1 MTRQSDPASAQRDQR
16 DLLTLQRL
24 LRAGQHESAGQTG
37 VYRRVDHDHP
47 ALRHVVYD
55 THDARY
61 GLNVTPDGP
70 ALVNVARAGT
80 GTGHPDLQQALRSAR
95 AFAQLLPASRHPTL
109 DPAVQYRQWRRED
122 LLRGLHAARSKHV
135 QLTRTEPLPP
145 AVRTQAA
152 HDPSLGAL
160 LAAVVTIPLLFTVPL
175 PAGMALL
182 LMLSMLVQAVRG
194 AFRHTSGKGVKAM
207 KYASYGVLGTLA
219 LIMTAGGVSPTLFV
233 GALALQSLAR
243 RLMELRFGP
252 GGSAAPLVSIA
263 CLTALLAL
271 CVVETG
277 TALLISTGL
286 LALAAPFAHRA
297 QDALTT
303 AAQGALATAAL
314 ARPEPTPTPALPATV
329 SLGETLTNHERFLIH
344 QTHETLELAL
354 RENERLQDTRRTFE
368 ARTALTQTLPET
380 VQAYEHLHPDDRDPA
395 VFSRVLEQL
404 TLPSRPDR
412 TSDRQRW
419 DTQVRYVT
427 GKAGTSTHPERAL
440 HIDPEDTP

>member
-55 THDARY
+55 THNARY
-61 GLNVTPDGP
+61 GLIVTPDGP
-70 ALVNVARAGT
+70 TLVTVART
-80 GTGHPDLQQALRSAR
+80 GTGQPDLQQALRSAR
-95 AFAQLLPASRHPTL
+95 AFAQLLPASRHPTP
-109 DPAVQYRQWRRED
+109 DPAVQYRRWRREN
-122 LLRGLHAARSKHV
+122 LLRGLYATRSEHV
-135 QLTRTEPLPP
+135 TLTRTEPLPP

-160 LAAVVTIPLLFTVPL
+160 LAAVVTMPLLFTVPL
-175 PAGMALL
+175 STGMALL
-182 LMLSMLVQAVRG
+182 LLLSVLIQTLRG
-194 AFRHTSGKGVKAM
+194 AFHHTRGTGVKAM
-207 KYASYGVLGTLA
+207 KYASYGALGTLA
-219 LIMTAGGVSPTLFV
+219 LIMTAGGVSPTLLV
-233 GALALQSLAR
+233 GALVLQSLAR
-243 RLMELRFGP
+243 RLMELRLSP
-252 GGSAAPLVSIA
+252 DSSAKPFISIA
-263 CLTALLAL
+263 CLAVLLAL
-271 CVVETG
+271 CVAETG

-286 LALAAPFAHRA
+286 LALAAPFAYR
-297 QDALTT
+297 
-303 AAQGALATAAL
+303 AQGALTTSAP
-314 ARPEPTPTPALPATV
+314 ARPEPTPTPPLPATV
-329 SLGETLTNHERFLIH
+329 SLGETLTNHERILIH
-344 QTHETLELAL
+344 QTHATLELAL

-380 VQAYEHLHPDDRDPA
+380 VQAYEHLHPHDRDPA

-427 GKAGTSTHPERAL
+427 SKAGTSTHPERAL